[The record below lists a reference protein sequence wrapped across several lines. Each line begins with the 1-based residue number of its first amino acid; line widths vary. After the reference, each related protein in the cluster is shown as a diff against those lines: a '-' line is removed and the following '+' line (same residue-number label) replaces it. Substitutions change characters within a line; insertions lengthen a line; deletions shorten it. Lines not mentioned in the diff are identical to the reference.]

1 MSDVKISVRFR
12 REAGHYRFVLSAGEI
27 RLNDFFQKVEI
38 SGLSHFL
45 VYLFHIYGNNEFA
58 NNLANIR
65 IFQYFCDYKQENH
78 TNMIKS
84 MTGYGKAEVLLETGK
99 ITVEVRSLNG
109 KTADIS
115 LKTSMLP
122 KDKEMT
128 VRQKIAAELQRG
140 NIDMF
145 MTFEPNAAE
154 NAKKINMDLAVQYYQ
169 QISDLAKM
177 VGTSSLQINNPNDL
191 IATILRMPDVMD
203 AKKADVITDETW
215 PLVEACI
222 DQALKN
228 INEFRSHEG
237 EILYKDVTE
246 KVASIMAYSEQIEQF
261 EKERVESIRE
271 KILSRFAELK
281 AEPDQS
287 RLEQEMIFYIEKLDI
302 NEEKVRLRQHCRYF
316 LDTISSEE
324 CPGKKLGFIAQEMG
338 REINTTGSKA
348 NHTEIQKIVVK
359 MKDDLEKIKEQSLNI
374 L

>member
-1 MSDVKISVRFR
+1 
-12 REAGHYRFVLSAGEI
+12 
-27 RLNDFFQKVEI
+27 
-38 SGLSHFL
+38 
-45 VYLFHIYGNNEFA
+45 
-58 NNLANIR
+58 
-65 IFQYFCDYKQENH
+65 
-78 TNMIKS
+78 MIKS
-84 MTGYGKAEVLLETGK
+84 MTGYGKAETILETGK

-122 KDKEMT
+122 KDKEIAI
-128 VRQKIAAELQRG
+128 RQKIAAELQRG

-169 QISDLAKM
+169 QISELAKK
-177 VGTSSLQINNPNDL
+177 VGTSSIQINNPNDL
-191 IATILRMPDVMD
+191 IATILRMPEVMD
-203 AKKADVITDETW
+203 AKKQDVITDENW

-228 INEFRSHEG
+228 INEFRAHEG
-237 EILYKDVTE
+237 EILYKDVTSN
-246 KVASIMAYSEQIEQF
+246 VAKIMEYSEQVETY
-261 EKERVESIRE
+261 EKERVEAIRE
-271 KILSRFAELK
+271 KILNRFAELK
-281 AEPDQS
+281 AEPDSS

-316 LDTISSEE
+316 LDTISNED

-359 MKDDLEKIKEQSLNI
+359 MKDELEKIKEQSLNI

>member
-1 MSDVKISVRFR
+1 
-12 REAGHYRFVLSAGEI
+12 
-27 RLNDFFQKVEI
+27 
-38 SGLSHFL
+38 
-45 VYLFHIYGNNEFA
+45 
-58 NNLANIR
+58 
-65 IFQYFCDYKQENH
+65 
-78 TNMIKS
+78 MIKS
-84 MTGYGKAEVLLETGK
+84 MTGYGKAETILETGK

-122 KDKEMT
+122 KDKEMA
-128 VRQKIAAELQRG
+128 VRQKIAAELTRG
-140 NIDMF
+140 NIDFF

-154 NAKKINMDLAVQYYQ
+154 NAKKINMDLAMEYYEQ
-169 QISDLAKM
+169 VSALSQKI
-177 VGTSSLQINNPNDL
+177 GTSCLQTNNPNDL
-191 IATILRMPDVMD
+191 LAMILRMPDVMD
-203 AKKADVITDETW
+203 AKKQDVITDENW
-215 PLVEACI
+215 PLVEECI
-222 DQALKN
+222 CQALKN
-228 INEFRSHEG
+228 INEFRAHEG

-281 AEPDQS
+281 TEPDPS

-316 LDTISSEE
+316 LDTISTED